1 MGIDLQY
8 VKGKLVRAL
17 TRGDGLEGEDV
28 TTHVKQIKDI
38 PHKLTGKFADIFES
52 LNIRGEIFMKK
63 SVMKELNE
71 SSTKKLANTRNAA
84 AGSIRQLDPNVTR
97 HRKLNFFP
105 YTVAYYSTESNDLPT
120 THFDLLKL
128 LSSLGFKINQYTEV
142 LSSSKALVDYHNTIE
157 QLRGTLD
164 YDIDGVVYKV
174 NNIGLQKHLG
184 FISTEPKWAVA
195 HKFLAEQK
203 TTEVLAI
210 DIQVGRTGKLTPVAR
225 VKPIFV
231 SGTTINNITLHNEEE
246 TNRKDVRVGD
256 TVIVQ
261 RAGDVI
267 PEIVGIV
274 PDANKV
280 RSEPFKMP
288 ANCPS
293 CGTPV
298 VKPEDQTDHRCPNNI
313 GCPDQNKYGIV
324 HFVQKKAVEV
334 GNIFKLVT
342 KFSEAFNL
350 QYQTAEGSKKPVIM
364 GCYGIGLSR
373 ILGTIVE
380 ACHDEKGIIW
390 PETVAPFKVH
400 LLSLNENEE
409 ADKIYEALK
418 NAGIEVLYDDR
429 DLAAGEKF
437 VDADLIG
444 CPYRLVI
451 SKKTL
456 AQQSG
461 EIKNRQTGKEEMVKI
476 SELVDKFRA

>member
-1 MGIDLQY
+1 MRQTQLFTRTIKELPKDETSYNAQTLIRAGFIDKLAAGVYSFLPLGWRVMNKIREIIREEMFKIDGQEINMPALAPKENWEASGRYESLDILFKTIGSDEREY
-8 VKGKLVRAL
+8 VLNPTHEEVVTPLASKFIFSYRELPFAVFQIQTKFRNEKRAKAGLLRGREFLMKDLYSFHVDQADLDAYYDRAIQAYKNIFTRLGLGDKTYL
-17 TRGDGLEGEDV
+17 TYASGGSFSKYSHEFQTLTEAGEDL
-28 TTHVKQIKDI
+28 IYAC
-38 PHKLTGKFADIFES
+38 PHCKVAVNKEIIDEQNTCPEC
-52 LNIRGEIFMKK
+52 GE
-63 SVMKELNE
+63 
-71 SSTKKLANTRNAA
+71 KKL
-84 AGSIRQLDPNVTR
+84 
-97 HRKLNFFP
+97 
-105 YTVAYYSTESNDLPT
+105 
-120 THFDLLKL
+120 
-128 LSSLGFKINQYTEV
+128 
-142 LSSSKALVDYHNTIE
+142 IE
-157 QLRGTLD
+157 
-164 YDIDGVVYKV
+164 
-174 NNIGLQKHLG
+174 
-184 FISTEPKWAVA
+184 
-195 HKFLAEQK
+195 
-203 TTEVLAI
+203 
-210 DIQVGRTGKLTPVAR
+210 
-225 VKPIFV
+225 
-231 SGTTINNITLHNEEE
+231 
-246 TNRKDVRVGD
+246 
-256 TVIVQ
+256 
-261 RAGDVI
+261 
-267 PEIVGIV
+267 
-274 PDANKV
+274 
-280 RSEPFKMP
+280 
-288 ANCPS
+288 
-293 CGTPV
+293 
-298 VKPEDQTDHRCPNNI
+298 
-313 GCPDQNKYGIV
+313 
-324 HFVQKKAVEV
+324 KKAVEV

-461 EIKNRQTGKEEMVKI
+461 EIKNRQTGQEEMVKI

>member
-1 MGIDLQY
+1 MRQTQLFTRTIKELPKDETSYNAQTLIRAGFIDKLAAGVYSFLPLGWRVMNKIREIIREEMFEIDGQEINMPALAPKENWEASGRYESLDILFKTIGSDEREY
-8 VKGKLVRAL
+8 VLNPTHEEVVTPLASKFIFSYRELPFAVFQIQTKFRNEKRAKAGLLRGREFLMKDLYSFHVDQADLDAYYDRAIQAYKNIFTRLGLGDKTYL
-17 TRGDGLEGEDV
+17 TYASGGSFSKYSHEFQTLTEAGEDL
-28 TTHVKQIKDI
+28 IYAC
-38 PHKLTGKFADIFES
+38 PHCKVAVNKEIIDEQNTCPEC
-52 LNIRGEIFMKK
+52 GE
-63 SVMKELNE
+63 
-71 SSTKKLANTRNAA
+71 KKL
-84 AGSIRQLDPNVTR
+84 
-97 HRKLNFFP
+97 
-105 YTVAYYSTESNDLPT
+105 
-120 THFDLLKL
+120 
-128 LSSLGFKINQYTEV
+128 
-142 LSSSKALVDYHNTIE
+142 IE
-157 QLRGTLD
+157 
-164 YDIDGVVYKV
+164 
-174 NNIGLQKHLG
+174 
-184 FISTEPKWAVA
+184 
-195 HKFLAEQK
+195 
-203 TTEVLAI
+203 
-210 DIQVGRTGKLTPVAR
+210 
-225 VKPIFV
+225 
-231 SGTTINNITLHNEEE
+231 
-246 TNRKDVRVGD
+246 
-256 TVIVQ
+256 
-261 RAGDVI
+261 
-267 PEIVGIV
+267 
-274 PDANKV
+274 
-280 RSEPFKMP
+280 
-288 ANCPS
+288 
-293 CGTPV
+293 
-298 VKPEDQTDHRCPNNI
+298 
-313 GCPDQNKYGIV
+313 
-324 HFVQKKAVEV
+324 KKAVEV

-461 EIKNRQTGKEEMVKI
+461 EIKNRQTGQEEMVKI

>member
-1 MGIDLQY
+1 MRQTQLFTRTIKELPKDETSYNAQTLIRAGFIDKLAAGVYSFLPLGWRVMNKIREIIREEMFKIDGQEINMPALAPKENWEASGRYESLDILFKTIGSDEREY
-8 VKGKLVRAL
+8 VLNPTHEEVVTPLASKFIFSYRELPFAVFQIQTKFRNEKRAKAGLLRGREFLMKDLYSFHVDQADLDAYYDRAIQAYKNIFARLGLGDKTYL
-17 TRGDGLEGEDV
+17 TYASGGSFSKYSHEFQTLTEAGEDL
-28 TTHVKQIKDI
+28 IYAC
-38 PHKLTGKFADIFES
+38 PHCKVAVNKEIIDEQNTCPEC
-52 LNIRGEIFMKK
+52 GE
-63 SVMKELNE
+63 
-71 SSTKKLANTRNAA
+71 KKL
-84 AGSIRQLDPNVTR
+84 
-97 HRKLNFFP
+97 
-105 YTVAYYSTESNDLPT
+105 
-120 THFDLLKL
+120 
-128 LSSLGFKINQYTEV
+128 
-142 LSSSKALVDYHNTIE
+142 IE
-157 QLRGTLD
+157 
-164 YDIDGVVYKV
+164 
-174 NNIGLQKHLG
+174 
-184 FISTEPKWAVA
+184 
-195 HKFLAEQK
+195 
-203 TTEVLAI
+203 
-210 DIQVGRTGKLTPVAR
+210 
-225 VKPIFV
+225 
-231 SGTTINNITLHNEEE
+231 
-246 TNRKDVRVGD
+246 
-256 TVIVQ
+256 
-261 RAGDVI
+261 
-267 PEIVGIV
+267 
-274 PDANKV
+274 
-280 RSEPFKMP
+280 
-288 ANCPS
+288 
-293 CGTPV
+293 
-298 VKPEDQTDHRCPNNI
+298 
-313 GCPDQNKYGIV
+313 
-324 HFVQKKAVEV
+324 KKAVEV

-461 EIKNRQTGKEEMVKI
+461 EIKNRQTGQEEMVKI